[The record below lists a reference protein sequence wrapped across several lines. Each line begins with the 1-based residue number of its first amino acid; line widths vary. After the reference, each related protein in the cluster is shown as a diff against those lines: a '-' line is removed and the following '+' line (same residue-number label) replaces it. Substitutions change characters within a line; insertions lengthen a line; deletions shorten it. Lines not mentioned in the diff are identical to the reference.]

1 MERKNKEINER
12 NAVIHSL
19 IEIGILLTGFSLLII
34 YGITGNIVFL
44 HFSNYLCALILFIL
58 ACVFLFFGMSFGFKT
73 YAEID
78 GEFDFGIMI
87 ALSIYLI
94 LNLLL

>member
-1 MERKNKEINER
+1 MGGENKEINER

-34 YGITGNIVFL
+34 YGITGNLVFL
-44 HFSNYLCALILFIL
+44 YLSNYLCTLILFIL
-58 ACVFLFFGMSFGFKT
+58 ICVFLFFGVSFGFKT